1 MFTGLIVEVGSI
13 SRVGSRPGGLQLVV
27 RAPRIVADAAV
38 GDSIACNGVCLTIE
52 SIAGE
57 QFEAH
62 AGVETMQRTTVH
74 AWRPGE
80 AVNLEPALRPTDRMG
95 GHHVQGHVDCVGTCT
110 GRHAIGD
117 TWFYSFRI
125 PEDRMVYL
133 AEKGSVAVDGISLTI
148 TETTADGFSVAII
161 PHTLANTSLQNLTPG
176 REVNI
181 EVDILAKYVHRML
194 TGAGILPESGVTED
208 LLRRH
213 GFID

>member
-62 AGVETMQRTTVH
+62 AGAETMQRTTMH
-74 AWRPGE
+74 AWRPGDP
-80 AVNLEPALRPTDRMG
+80 VNLEPALRPTDRMG
-95 GHHVQGHVDCVGTCT
+95 GHYVQGHVDCVGECT
-110 GRHAIGD
+110 GRQAAGD
-117 TWFYSFRI
+117 TWFYAFRI
-125 PEDRMVYL
+125 PENRMVYL
-133 AEKGSVAVDGISLTI
+133 AEKGSIAVDGISLTI

-194 TGAGILPESGVTED
+194 AGAGILPESGVTED

-213 GFID
+213 GFMD